1 MAVSLMLVLSVL
13 GAARARPEM
22 RAPNGAVAT
31 RAPVPKPAF
40 SFAPVGGQNMG
51 TACACA
57 NPTGSKGEAIVFSR
71 GTAGFCNKHGLSATS
86 ISNGDLV
93 SCPANKARV
102 MPGVANGPLGIV
114 MEPTRI
120 NATIRSQEFDHATW
134 VDSKSG
140 AGSTVVTPNAAV
152 APDGTSTAERLQIPQ
167 TTAAQYSGLYHA
179 ASCSVGANIVSL
191 YVKGVSTSGNTRI
204 CAYNGAVWEGATC
217 SFVSDSW
224 SRCSMAVTVT
234 GAASAL
240 QIGNSSLT
248 SVCGES
254 TSTMPAV
261 DVYMWGAQ
269 CELGDYATSYI
280 PTEGGAVQR
289 DIDIMYVSA
298 AATTLTKVAP
308 ISMSAKVGP
317 LWSAPPALTSGLFNA
332 TDVYGG
338 TDTVAF
344 LDSSNF
350 YFQESDIGSYTAQA
364 VQIPFAGAW
373 VYAANNQVVFQQY
386 GKIAVSK
393 DSTTQADTLS
403 AVEFGIYNG
412 NRAIGGV
419 IYDVCIDPNYLRCR

>member
-1 MAVSLMLVLSVL
+1 
-13 GAARARPEM
+13 
-22 RAPNGAVAT
+22 
-31 RAPVPKPAF
+31 
-40 SFAPVGGQNMG
+40 
-51 TACACA
+51 
-57 NPTGSKGEAIVFSR
+57 
-71 GTAGFCNKHGLSATS
+71 
-86 ISNGDLV
+86 
-93 SCPANKARV
+93 
-102 MPGVANGPLGIV
+102 
-114 MEPTRI
+114 
-120 NATIRSQEFDHATW
+120 
-134 VDSKSG
+134 
-140 AGSTVVTPNAAV
+140 
-152 APDGTSTAERLQIPQ
+152 
-167 TTAAQYSGLYHA
+167 
-179 ASCSVGANIVSL
+179 
-191 YVKGVSTSGNTRI
+191 
-204 CAYNGAVWEGATC
+204 
-217 SFVSDSW
+217 
-224 SRCSMAVTVT
+224 
-234 GAASAL
+234 
-240 QIGNSSLT
+240 
-248 SVCGES
+248 
-254 TSTMPAV
+254 MPAV

-280 PTEGGAVQR
+280 PTVGGAVQR

-344 LDSSNF
+344 LDSGNF

-393 DSTTQADTLS
+393 ASTTQADTLS